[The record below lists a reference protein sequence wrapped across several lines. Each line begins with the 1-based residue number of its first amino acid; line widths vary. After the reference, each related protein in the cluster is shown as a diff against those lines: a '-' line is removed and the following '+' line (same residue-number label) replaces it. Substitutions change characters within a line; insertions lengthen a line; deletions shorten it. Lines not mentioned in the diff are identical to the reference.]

1 MADNSKNEKE
11 IKDTAKG
18 ASGAIENA
26 NAGAQNAPAA
36 DAKTETAAQAPSAR
50 VPGHG
55 DRRSRRPGGGRPQKQ
70 SRGRGGEDGLI
81 EKVVSIKRVAKV
93 VKGGRRFSFNALVV
107 AGDGKGNVGLGFGKG
122 NEVAEA
128 IRKGMTDAKK
138 NLFKIP
144 LKGTSIPHEMI
155 GKFKAARVLLK
166 PAGEGTGV
174 IAGGAVRAICEAG
187 GIKDILTK
195 SLGSD
200 SALNVLKAA
209 IDGLKHLRTQRVIE
223 EEVATGENK

>member
-1 MADNSKNEKE
+1 M
-11 IKDTAKG
+11 
-18 ASGAIENA
+18 
-26 NAGAQNAPAA
+26 
-36 DAKTETAAQAPSAR
+36 
-50 VPGHG
+50 
-55 DRRSRRPGGGRPQKQ
+55 
-70 SRGRGGEDGLI
+70 

-128 IRKGMTDAKK
+128 IRKGMTDAKR

-144 LKGTSIPHEMI
+144 VKGTSIPHEII
-155 GKFKAARVLLK
+155 GSFKAARVLLK
-166 PAGEGTGV
+166 PAREGTGV
-174 IAGGAVRAICEAG
+174 IAGGPVRAICEAG

-209 IDGLKHLRTQRVIE
+209 IDGLKQLRTVRVIE
-223 EEVATGENK
+223 EEVSTGENK